1 LKKSIQNAII
11 NLRNKGISRF
21 PALRRRKERTER
33 NEIGL
38 NFTKM
43 QALGNDYIY
52 VELLTQRMENPSA
65 WARFLS
71 RRRFGVGSGPGFFP
85 LLSKWCRH

>member
-1 LKKSIQNAII
+1 MTFDLHFS
-11 NLRNKGISRF
+11 
-21 PALRRRKERTER
+21 
-33 NEIGL
+33 
-38 NFTKM
+38 KM

-71 RRRFGVGSGPGFFP
+71 RRRFGVGSDGF
-85 LLSKWCRH
+85 CADVVGNEA